1 MIYVALSCMTLTAYK
16 KIWDNFFTYVRH
28 DVDNIISFA
37 IFDAPE
43 IFQSDGGENI
53 DEII

>member
-1 MIYVALSCMTLTAYK
+1 
-16 KIWDNFFTYVRH
+16 VRH
-28 DVDNIISFA
+28 DVDNIICFA

-43 IFQSDGGENI
+43 IFQANGGENI